1 MKKLKKIEKKIVFG
15 ALFCVFTGAVSFA
28 QSEFSLAFQMQNAY
42 DSGFYPGVVLYAD
55 QILSSESK
63 SVYEAKA
70 MVFKGESLFKMG
82 RIKDSLEILSAAEKS
97 AKNSPELNSARCF
110 WTGRGLF
117 ELNKNDAALPYF
129 YKSAEILKNAGLEKK
144 SVYSQ
149 AILYSGK
156 TLVRLKKFETATEC
170 FEYAVQNGK
179 NFSSGEY
186 EEACVNFFENCVRAG
201 NSKKCEEYFIQL
213 EKLGQ
218 IEKIDFSQEAKYR
231 ILLAYGQALENL
243 GKFSDSYDC
252 YVKVLTEGPS
262 SLAALAM
269 QKAYLVSSAHQNQ
282 IKKDPAEVIEKA
294 ELLKKENPELVSE
307 FWTRLAIDAFNSK
320 KYEKSLSY
328 FKNAEKNN
336 SVQLKQLALLYSAEI
351 NLLTS
356 KEELKTAAKNSLEII
371 NSGWNECGF
380 EKEKFYYSDAIA
392 AKTRYF
398 GLSENWE
405 NSLKTAQSQILNE
418 NSFAAKKTLVYW
430 AALSE
435 YSLKNYEGALNF
447 LNSENY
453 SDDEFLFLKAR
464 IFAKMGKSSDADSI
478 FYALAKKGFLDNDG
492 KLDYIRTLL
501 NAGHLVSTVEQA
513 ENAHGSESDYMKAL
527 ALFNQKNWLEA
538 EKYFEKSISDKK
550 FDSKYSNL
558 AKFYL
563 GYSQYQL
570 GKYKNALEN
579 LESFVKSSGEN
590 ALNFQAL
597 ATAAKCAAQIQN
609 YSEAE
614 KNAKNALSSSKN
626 QEQKNESVLLLAGI
640 YSDSKKYDEA
650 IKLLKSYSSEKNSFG
665 FECRYLMAQF
675 FVQNKNFVQAD
686 RTYSELSEEKN
697 AGLLAEEA
705 IFRRGELFYV
715 NENYEK
721 SAQLFESYLKK
732 YQSGKFYPAA
742 LYFEAD
748 SLLKIGRTEKAS
760 LYFMEIV
767 EKSENSSYK
776 YDSEKKL
783 IEIYRSQKKYS
794 QALKIADKMLLEYGN
809 QAEKDGVSSLKREL
823 QALNSGADKE
833 IFEKEQEYESAGG
846 SKTKNGRKIGT
857 ELAKIYFEKPQQKKA
872 ENLARELFE
881 IQKNNGDEIELA
893 GKNAVLLADILRS
906 QNKNAESANMF
917 LAAAEFGRK
926 CGNSEIA
933 ERSLYGAAE
942 AFDAAGKKAD
952 ALSTAKTLINLYPK
966 SQYAADVQRIV
977 NLKEN

>member
-1 MKKLKKIEKKIVFG
+1 
-15 ALFCVFTGAVSFA
+15 
-28 QSEFSLAFQMQNAY
+28 
-42 DSGFYPGVVLYAD
+42 
-55 QILSSESK
+55 
-63 SVYEAKA
+63 
-70 MVFKGESLFKMG
+70 
-82 RIKDSLEILSAAEKS
+82 
-97 AKNSPELNSARCF
+97 
-110 WTGRGLF
+110 
-117 ELNKNDAALPYF
+117 
-129 YKSAEILKNAGLEKK
+129 
-144 SVYSQ
+144 
-149 AILYSGK
+149 
-156 TLVRLKKFETATEC
+156 
-170 FEYAVQNGK
+170 
-179 NFSSGEY
+179 
-186 EEACVNFFENCVRAG
+186 
-201 NSKKCEEYFIQL
+201 
-213 EKLGQ
+213 
-218 IEKIDFSQEAKYR
+218 
-231 ILLAYGQALENL
+231 
-243 GKFSDSYDC
+243 
-252 YVKVLTEGPS
+252 
-262 SLAALAM
+262 M

-294 ELLKKENPELVSE
+294 ELLKKEKPERVSE

-328 FKNAEKNN
+328 FKNAGKNN

-356 KEELKTAAKNSLEII
+356 KEDLKTAAKNSLEII

-398 GLSENWE
+398 GLSEDWE
-405 NSLKTAQSQILNE
+405 NSLKTAQSQVLKE
-418 NSFAAKKTLVYW
+418 NSSAAKKTLVYW

-435 YSLKNYEGALNF
+435 YSLKNYEDALNF

-492 KLDYIRTLL
+492 RLDYIRTLL

-527 ALFNQKNWLEA
+527 ALFNQKNWPEA

-579 LESFVKSSGEN
+579 LESFVKNSGEN

-609 YSEAE
+609 YPEAE
-614 KNAKNALSSSKN
+614 KNARNALASSKN

-675 FVQNKNFVQAD
+675 FVQNKNFAQAD

-697 AGLLAEEA
+697 AGLLAEESA
-705 IFRRGELFYV
+705 FRRGELFYV

-809 QAEKDGVSSLKREL
+809 QAEKDGVSCLKREL

-977 NLKEN
+977 NLNEN

>member
-1 MKKLKKIEKKIVFG
+1 
-15 ALFCVFTGAVSFA
+15 
-28 QSEFSLAFQMQNAY
+28 
-42 DSGFYPGVVLYAD
+42 
-55 QILSSESK
+55 
-63 SVYEAKA
+63 
-70 MVFKGESLFKMG
+70 
-82 RIKDSLEILSAAEKS
+82 
-97 AKNSPELNSARCF
+97 
-110 WTGRGLF
+110 
-117 ELNKNDAALPYF
+117 
-129 YKSAEILKNAGLEKK
+129 
-144 SVYSQ
+144 
-149 AILYSGK
+149 
-156 TLVRLKKFETATEC
+156 
-170 FEYAVQNGK
+170 
-179 NFSSGEY
+179 
-186 EEACVNFFENCVRAG
+186 
-201 NSKKCEEYFIQL
+201 
-213 EKLGQ
+213 
-218 IEKIDFSQEAKYR
+218 
-231 ILLAYGQALENL
+231 
-243 GKFSDSYDC
+243 
-252 YVKVLTEGPS
+252 
-262 SLAALAM
+262 
-269 QKAYLVSSAHQNQ
+269 
-282 IKKDPAEVIEKA
+282 
-294 ELLKKENPELVSE
+294 
-307 FWTRLAIDAFNSK
+307 
-320 KYEKSLSY
+320 
-328 FKNAEKNN
+328 
-336 SVQLKQLALLYSAEI
+336 
-351 NLLTS
+351 
-356 KEELKTAAKNSLEII
+356 
-371 NSGWNECGF
+371 
-380 EKEKFYYSDAIA
+380 
-392 AKTRYF
+392 
-398 GLSENWE
+398 
-405 NSLKTAQSQILNE
+405 
-418 NSFAAKKTLVYW
+418 
-430 AALSE
+430 
-435 YSLKNYEGALNF
+435 
-447 LNSENY
+447 
-453 SDDEFLFLKAR
+453 
-464 IFAKMGKSSDADSI
+464 
-478 FYALAKKGFLDNDG
+478 
-492 KLDYIRTLL
+492 
-501 NAGHLVSTVEQA
+501 
-513 ENAHGSESDYMKAL
+513 MKAL
-527 ALFNQKNWLEA
+527 ALFNQKNWPEA

-570 GKYKNALEN
+570 GKYKNSLEN
-579 LESFVKSSGEN
+579 LESFVKNSGEN

-609 YSEAE
+609 YPEAE
-614 KNAKNALSSSKN
+614 KNARNALASSKN

-675 FVQNKNFVQAD
+675 FVQNKNFAQAD

-697 AGLLAEEA
+697 AGLLAEESA
-705 IFRRGELFYV
+705 FRRGELFYV

-872 ENLARELFE
+872 ENLAWELFE

-952 ALSTAKTLINLYPK
+952 ALSTARTLINLYPK
-966 SQYAADVQRIV
+966 SQYAADVQRTV
-977 NLKEN
+977 NLNENCFRKLNSC

>member
-1 MKKLKKIEKKIVFG
+1 M
-15 ALFCVFTGAVSFA
+15 
-28 QSEFSLAFQMQNAY
+28 
-42 DSGFYPGVVLYAD
+42 
-55 QILSSESK
+55 
-63 SVYEAKA
+63 
-70 MVFKGESLFKMG
+70 
-82 RIKDSLEILSAAEKS
+82 
-97 AKNSPELNSARCF
+97 
-110 WTGRGLF
+110 
-117 ELNKNDAALPYF
+117 
-129 YKSAEILKNAGLEKK
+129 
-144 SVYSQ
+144 
-149 AILYSGK
+149 
-156 TLVRLKKFETATEC
+156 
-170 FEYAVQNGK
+170 
-179 NFSSGEY
+179 
-186 EEACVNFFENCVRAG
+186 
-201 NSKKCEEYFIQL
+201 
-213 EKLGQ
+213 
-218 IEKIDFSQEAKYR
+218 
-231 ILLAYGQALENL
+231 
-243 GKFSDSYDC
+243 
-252 YVKVLTEGPS
+252 
-262 SLAALAM
+262 
-269 QKAYLVSSAHQNQ
+269 
-282 IKKDPAEVIEKA
+282 
-294 ELLKKENPELVSE
+294 
-307 FWTRLAIDAFNSK
+307 
-320 KYEKSLSY
+320 
-328 FKNAEKNN
+328 
-336 SVQLKQLALLYSAEI
+336 
-351 NLLTS
+351 
-356 KEELKTAAKNSLEII
+356 EII

-398 GLSENWE
+398 GLSEDWE
-405 NSLKTAQSQILNE
+405 NSLKTAQSRVLKE
-418 NSFAAKKTLVYW
+418 NSSAAKKTLVYW

-492 KLDYIRTLL
+492 RLDYIRTLL

-527 ALFNQKNWLEA
+527 ALFNQKNWPEA

-579 LESFVKSSGEN
+579 LESFVKNSGEN

-609 YSEAE
+609 YPEAE
-614 KNAKNALSSSKN
+614 KNARNALASSKN

-650 IKLLKSYSSEKNSFG
+650 IKLLKSYSSEKNSCG
-665 FECRYLMAQF
+665 FECRYLIAQF
-675 FVQNKNFVQAD
+675 FVQNKNFAQAD

-697 AGLLAEEA
+697 AGLLAEESA
-705 IFRRGELFYV
+705 FRRGELFYV

-857 ELAKIYFEKPQQKKA
+857 ELAKIYFENPQQKKA

-952 ALSTAKTLINLYPK
+952 ALSTARTLINLYPK

-977 NLKEN
+977 NLNEN

>member
-213 EKLGQ
+213 EKLG
-218 IEKIDFSQEAKYR
+218 EKIDFSQEAKYR